1 MTKDFILASGSPHR
15 KQLLL
20 SAGFEP
26 KEIVTADIDE
36 TPNPNETPTDYVQR
50 MALSKAKAVSVLRPN
65 DIILAADTIVVCKNK
80 IIQKSKDEEEQRQ
93 VMRFLSGT
101 KHSVLTAVCLIDKK
115 GKTYQ
120 KMSET
125 GVHIKPLS
133 EKEIELYVQ
142 SKRWVGCCGYNND
155 GIMESFT
162 EGFYG
167 SYSGLVGLPLCIVR
181 EVFGKVGLLKE

>member
-36 TPNPNETPTDYVQR
+36 TPKPDEIPTDYVQR
-50 MALSKAKAVSVLRPN
+50 MALSKAKAVHALRP
-65 DIILAADTIVVCKNK
+65 DDMILAADTIVVCNGK
-80 IIQKSKDEEEQRQ
+80 IIQKSKDDEEQRQ

-101 KHSVLTAVCLIDKK
+101 KHSVLTAVCLIDRN

-125 GVHIKPLS
+125 GVHIKTLS
-133 EKEIELYVQ
+133 EKEIDLYVQ

-181 EVFGKVGLLKE
+181 ELFNEVGLL

>member
-1 MTKDFILASGSPHR
+1 MIRDFILASGSPHR

-36 TPNPNETPTDYVQR
+36 TPNSNETPKNYVKR
-50 MALSKAKAVSVLRPN
+50 MALSKAKAVHALKPN
-65 DIILAADTIVVCKNK
+65 DIILAADTIVVCNNR
-80 IIQKSKDEEEQRQ
+80 IIQKSKNDEEQRQ
-93 VMRFLSGT
+93 VMKLLSGT
-101 KHSVLTAVCLIDKK
+101 KHCVLTAVCLIDAK

-125 GVHIKPLS
+125 GVSIKPLS
-133 EKEIELYVQ
+133 EKEIDLYVQ

-181 EVFGKVGLLKE
+181 ELFEKVNLL

>member
-1 MTKDFILASGSPHR
+1 MKKDFILASGSIYR

-36 TPNPNETPTDYVQR
+36 TPYDGETPKDYVQR
-50 MALSKAKAVSVLRPN
+50 MALSKTKAVHLSRPK
-65 DIILAADTIVVCKNK
+65 DIILAADTIVVCKDK

-93 VMRFLSGT
+93 VMKLLSGT
-101 KHSVLTAVCLIDKK
+101 KHCVLTAVCLIDEK
-115 GKTYQ
+115 GQ
-120 KMSET
+120 IFQEMSET
-125 GVHIKPLS
+125 GVRVKQLS
-133 EKEIELYVQ
+133 TEEIEQYVQ
-142 SKRWVGCCGYNND
+142 SKHWVGCCGYNND

-162 EGFYG
+162 EEFYG

-181 EVFGKVGLLKE
+181 ELFQKNGLI

>member
-1 MTKDFILASGSPHR
+1 MTKNFILASGSVHR

-36 TPNPNETPTDYVQR
+36 TPSPNEDPVAYVER
-50 MALSKAKAVSVLRPN
+50 MALSKAKAVALLRPN
-65 DIILAADTIVVCKNK
+65 DVILAADTIVLCKGR
-80 IIQKSKDEEEQRQ
+80 IIQKAKDAEEQRQ
-93 VMRFLSGT
+93 VMKFLSGT
-101 KHSVLTAVCLIDKK
+101 KHSVLTAVCLIDGN
-115 GKTYQ
+115 GKIYQ
-120 KMSET
+120 KTSET
-125 GVHIKPLS
+125 GVSIKPLS
-133 EKEIELYVQ
+133 DKEIDLYVQ

-167 SYSGLVGLPLCIVR
+167 SYSGLVGLPLYIVR
-181 EVFGKVGLLKE
+181 ELFDKIGLV